1 MASPPRISR
10 VRFAPASGAQRLD
23 GMVGWLSF
31 VVNGGLLVDGV
42 ALRRAAADGRPVFVW
57 PAKHD
62 QYGRTHHVLR
72 PVDDEAREHV
82 EDQLLEQVRPWLGGG
97 AA

>member
-1 MASPPRISR
+1 MASRPRISR
-10 VRFAPASGAQRLD
+10 VRIVPATGESKLNGL
-23 GMVGWLSF
+23 VGWLSF
-31 VVNGGLLVDGV
+31 VIDGGLIADGV
-42 ALRRAAADGRPVFVW
+42 AVRKTADGRLVFVW

-72 PVDDEAREHV
+72 PVDDDAREHV
-82 EDQLLEQVRPWLGGG
+82 EDQLLAQVKPWLSGG

>member
-1 MASPPRISR
+1 MARPPRISR
-10 VRFAPASGAQRLD
+10 VRLVPATGDSKLN
-23 GMVGWLSF
+23 GMIGWLSF
-31 VVNGGLLVDGV
+31 VIDGTLLVDGV
-42 ALRRAAADGRPVFVW
+42 ALRRAADGRHVFTW

-72 PVDDEAREHV
+72 PVDDDAREQI
-82 EDQLLEQVRPWLGGG
+82 EDQLLLHVRPWLAGG